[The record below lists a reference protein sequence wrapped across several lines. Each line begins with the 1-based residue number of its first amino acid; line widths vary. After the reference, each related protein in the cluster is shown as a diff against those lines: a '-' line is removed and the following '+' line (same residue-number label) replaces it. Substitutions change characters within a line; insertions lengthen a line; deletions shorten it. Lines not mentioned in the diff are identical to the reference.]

1 MKLVFFDLEFSNCFS
16 GIGKVCEFGY
26 VMTDENFNVLEEDVF
41 VINPG
46 NDRENRFFI
55 DKNNKIDYSFWYYP
69 IEYYYKQPEFPY
81 FYERIKNILEGEDVI
96 AFAYSSLNDVF
107 HLESTIKRYDLKS
120 LDYVCFDVQKFTRVL
135 NFENKNPGLGTV
147 ANRILKKET
156 IESKRL
162 HLSKDDAY
170 ITMLVFKKLFELSNS
185 KLKDFLDL
193 HKNYGIR
200 TSKYFLEKEKILK
213 ERIEREEVAKYYKE
227 VIKNEQ
233 ENLKNLKNPAKPA
246 YFTRELRFSR
256 ASINELVNFAR
267 SKNLYLVDNPTD
279 AEVIVYKDKNR
290 LERLLKNIEEK
301 DYIIFEFDESKGM
314 KL

>member
-1 MKLVFFDLEFSNCFS
+1 MN
-16 GIGKVCEFGY
+16 
-26 VMTDENFNVLEEDVF
+26 NED
-41 VINPG
+41 
-46 NDRENRFFI
+46 
-55 DKNNKIDYSFWYYP
+55 YWTT
-69 IEYYYKQPEFPY
+69 EFPIY
-81 FYERIKNILEGEDVI
+81 VDILYDKMSDKI
-96 AFAYSSLNDVF
+96 SDKMSLN
-107 HLESTIKRYDLKS
+107 
-120 LDYVCFDVQKFTRVL
+120 C
-135 NFENKNPGLGTV
+135 
-147 ANRILKKET
+147 
-156 IESKRL
+156 
-162 HLSKDDAY
+162 
-170 ITMLVFKKLFELSNS
+170 
-185 KLKDFLDL
+185 LDL
-193 HKNYGIR
+193 NKNYGIR

-233 ENLKNLKNPAKPA
+233 KNLKNLKNPAEPA

-256 ASINELVNFAR
+256 ASINELVSFAR